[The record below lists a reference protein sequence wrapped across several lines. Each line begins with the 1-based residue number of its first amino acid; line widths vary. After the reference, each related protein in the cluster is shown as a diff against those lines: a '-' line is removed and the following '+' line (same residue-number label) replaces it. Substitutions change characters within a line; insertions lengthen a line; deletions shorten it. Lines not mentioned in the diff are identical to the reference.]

1 MVKVGIYKG
10 FQTTI
15 PVSIRKQLNISQEDT
30 LDWRV
35 QDGEI
40 IIKIE
45 RQDSLDEI
53 TDLFEL
59 DEETDSVRLKKE
71 AWWVNDFYWFKLFNC
86 IIY

>member
-15 PVSIRKQLNISQEDT
+15 PSSIRKQLNINLEDT
-30 LDWRV
+30 LDMRV
-35 QDGEI
+35 ENDEI

-45 RQDSLDEI
+45 KQESLDEI

-59 DEETDSVRLKKE
+59 EEETNSLELKKE
-71 AWWVNDFYWFKLFNC
+71 SW
-86 IIY
+86 